1 MSNFY
6 REKEGLF
13 KKIRKHFNFLYLS
26 LNNIR
31 LSSLNKS
38 TSPASQEIQIHH
50 PSIAQAKTG
59 KFYSNFPTWFLAEVV
74 DPEPRAELLPPPVE
88 PKGRA
93 AEQTEQNRPENHRPV
108 IFVHFSHFFP
118 TRHNNRKDDS
128 LRSRREHC
136 SPSAFPISVRILSSI
151 FFFCLLCAGRR
162 AVSIFSSSFLSR
174 VTQSEQH
181 TRDTFCPL
189 LLWHK
194 GIWGHSRKEGLKSSS
209 SRSLWIS
216 RITPLEKKPPSFPV
230 GRSVHNCWVSSSSSF
245 FFLGT
250 DGRGGFVLSY
260 YHYYALY
267 TVVVGAP
274 SEAGETRRWKR
285 RGKRRR
291 GELFGSLS
299 VGQPTDAPLPRS
311 CSSYLKTHAK
321 KGEEALPEVK
331 LLHLNFEKS
340 TASFVLQV

>member
-1 MSNFY
+1 MPAPTRFC
-6 REKEGLF
+6 RTFTGKKRAFF

-162 AVSIFSSSFLSR
+162 AVSIFSSSFLSSG
-174 VTQSEQH
+174 TQSEQH
-181 TRDTFCPL
+181 TRDTFCSL

-194 GIWGHSRKEGLKSSS
+194 GIWGHSRKKGLKSSS

-216 RITPLEKKPPSFPV
+216 RITPLEKKTFLLSRRTLSSQLLSLLLLLLLLPRYGRTRRVCTVLLPLL
-230 GRSVHNCWVSSSSSF
+230 RSVHSCSRRSLWGRRDEEVKEEGEEEEGGVVWVSLGWTANRRPPPPF
-245 FFLGT
+245 LFFL
-250 DGRGGFVLSY
+250 
-260 YHYYALY
+260 
-267 TVVVGAP
+267 P
-274 SEAGETRRWKR
+274 
-285 RGKRRR
+285 
-291 GELFGSLS
+291 
-299 VGQPTDAPLPRS
+299 
-311 CSSYLKTHAK
+311 
-321 KGEEALPEVK
+321 
-331 LLHLNFEKS
+331 
-340 TASFVLQV
+340 